1 MIVACDTVLDAG
13 SKVNAIIRVFLQKSF
28 VTLLILLGLVTT
40 SIAAR
45 SIDFWAVTGSDDDVQ
60 MFKHLATRFKEKT
73 GIDVHITPLSWG
85 NFATKYFTSMA
96 AGMPPDIGATNLGG
110 PMDYGSVGGLVD
122 LNREFPGE
130 IDQLKAHIFSR
141 LLPICMWRGQLF
153 GVPAE
158 LSTLAVFYRTDIFQR
173 LGISPPTTWKELET
187 TIRQLEVAGYHYSF
201 GFPSRAQWAI
211 GLYSMPYDLPGIAM
225 SPDDKVEVDWN
236 NPVYIRAVL
245 RALNLWYTHDSPAS
259 DQLNRV
265 VGMFRSDDP
274 SIGLPMFIDQ
284 PNYYL
289 QLPIS
294 APELKGK
301 WNVIPWPRA
310 EDGKPFFTVGGTTYV
325 IFRKSKR
332 KHEAFEWLKYLYSVE
347 AQEAMIVDHAN
358 RQTDSTFE
366 MSPLVDMWQ
375 PQTDAFWARPEV
387 ANVRGLKQTLASA
400 MPSLTTLA
408 SVHGASDAGRLEGN
422 VLDRMG
428 TYITDLYSAEAGKYG
443 LTRWELIRKF
453 AKGELHTEEQV
464 LQAKVAERLK
474 QEYDE
479 AQPLAKAII
488 ENETR
493 SYDVRF
499 GKVIG
504 NLTAYEAKSNVLTV
518 VKWLASLVLLG
529 FVAVILSFP
538 RYRKHWVSYTFVAAP
553 VIASIVFVFIPAA
566 TALYLSFT
574 QYHPVLP
581 LSSAIWSGLSNYA
594 EVASSGDL
602 YKSIFR
608 TAIFL
613 ACSLP
618 LSILISLPL
627 AWFLNQKLVGQRY
640 WRFLYFSPMVTSV
653 VSIALIF
660 TQLFLSS
667 SQGWLNTLF
676 MKLHLVR
683 DPIQFLHSE
692 RSFLYCVVAVAIWQG
707 LAFNILIFLA
717 GLQQIPQQ
725 LYEAAAVDG
734 ASVFR
739 RFRSISLPGL
749 RAQLA
754 FICILGV
761 IGGFQVF
768 EPIYVLGGGAGEAGD
783 KFGPN
788 DSGMTMVPLVYHTGF
803 ETFEMGKSTA
813 IAYILFAVILVFS
826 LVQLKFFRSR
836 EDSR

>member
-1 MIVACDTVLDAG
+1 M
-13 SKVNAIIRVFLQKSF
+13 NAIIKNLFRA
-28 VTLLILLGLVTT
+28 TLLLLAILCQALPAHAGTPV
-40 SIAAR
+40 
-45 SIDFWAVTGSDDDVQ
+45 DFWAVTGSDDDVL
-60 MFKHLATRFKEKT
+60 MYKRLADRFHART
-73 GIDVHITPLSWG
+73 GIEVHITPLSWG

-122 LNREFPGE
+122 LNKEFPGE
-130 IDQLKAHIFSR
+130 IDKLKAHTFPR

-158 LSTLAVFYRTDIFQR
+158 MSTLALFYRTDIFRR
-173 LGISPPTTWKELET
+173 LGLTPPQTWKELEE
-187 TIRQLEVAGYHYSF
+187 TIRRLEVAGYHYSF

-211 GLYSMPYDLPGIAM
+211 SLYTMPYDLPGIAM
-225 SPDDKVEVDWN
+225 TPDDKVEVDWN
-236 NPVYIRAVL
+236 NPKYIQGVL
-245 RALNLWYTHDSPAS
+245 RALKLWYTHDSPAS

-265 VGMFRSDDP
+265 VGMFRSDDT

-301 WNVIPWPRA
+301 WSVVPWPRA
-310 EDGKPFFTVGGTTYV
+310 EDGKPYCIVGGTTYV
-325 IFRKSKR
+325 IFRKSKHKR
-332 KHEAFEWLKYLYSVE
+332 EAFEWLKYLYSVE

-366 MSPLVDMWQ
+366 MPPLIDMWQ
-375 PQTDAFWARPEV
+375 PHEDAFWSRPDV
-387 ANVRGLKQTLASA
+387 ANVRGLKETLAPA
-400 MPSLTTLA
+400 MPSFTTLA
-408 SVHGASDAGRLEGN
+408 PVHGASDAGRLEGN
-422 VLDRMG
+422 ILDRMG
-428 TYITDLYSAEAGKYG
+428 TYITDLYSAEAGKHG
-443 LTRWELIRKF
+443 LTRWDLIRKF
-453 AKGELHTEEQV
+453 AKGGLHTEE
-464 LQAKVAERLK
+464 VALDTKIADRLK
-474 QEYDE
+474 QEYDK
-479 AQPLAKAII
+479 AQPEAKTLI
-488 ENETR
+488 EKETR
-493 SYDVRF
+493 SYDERF

-504 NLTAYEAKSNVLTV
+504 NLASFESKSNILTV
-518 VKWLASLVLLG
+518 IKWVAS
-529 FVAVILSFP
+529 VILFGFAAIILALP
-538 RYRKHWVSYTFVAAP
+538 KYRKHWVSYAFIAAP
-553 VIASIVFVFIPAA
+553 VVASIVFVFIPAA

-581 LSSAIWSGLSNYA
+581 LSSAIWSGMSNYA

-608 TAIFL
+608 TGIFL
-613 ACSLP
+613 IGSLP
-618 LSILISLPL
+618 LSIAISLPL
-627 AWFLNQKLVGQRY
+627 AWFLNQRLVAQRY
-640 WRFLYFSPMVTSV
+640 WRFLYFSPMVTSI

-676 MKLHLVR
+676 LKLGLVR

-692 RSFLYCVVAVAIWQG
+692 RSFLYCVIAVAIWQG

-826 LVQLKFFRSR
+826 LIQLKLFRGKEESQ
-836 EDSR
+836 

>member
-1 MIVACDTVLDAG
+1 M
-13 SKVNAIIRVFLQKSF
+13 NAIIKFHILKS
-28 VTLLILLGLVTT
+28 LLPILLLL
-40 SIAAR
+40 SLKISAQAA
-45 SIDFWAVTGSDDDVQ
+45 SGIDFWAVTGSDDDVQ
-60 MFKHLATRFKEKT
+60 MYKHLATRFRDKT
-73 GIDVHITPLSWG
+73 GIEVKITPLSWG

-122 LNREFPGE
+122 LNKEFPGE
-130 IDQLKAHIFSR
+130 IDKLKSRIFPN
-141 LLPICMWRGQLF
+141 LLPICIWRNQLF

-158 LSTLAVFYRTDIFQR
+158 LSTLAVFYRTDIFEK
-173 LGISPPTTWKELET
+173 LGLSPPKTWKELELL
-187 TIRQLEVAGYHYSF
+187 IRRLEVAGYHYSF
-201 GFPSRAQWAI
+201 GFTSRAQWAMAI
-211 GLYSMPYDLPGIAM
+211 YSMPYNLPGIAM
-225 SPDDKVEVDWN
+225 TPDNKVEVDWT
-236 NPVYIRAVL
+236 NPHYLTAVQ
-245 RALNLWYTHDSPAS
+245 RALNLWYVHDSPAS

-265 VGMFRSDDP
+265 VGMFRSSDP
-274 SIGLPMFIDQ
+274 AIGLPLFVDQ

-289 QLPIS
+289 QLPMT

-301 WNVIPWPRA
+301 WNVVPWPSA
-310 EDGKPFFTVGGTTYV
+310 EDGKPFNIVGGTTYV
-325 IFRKSKR
+325 IFRKSKHKR
-332 KHEAFEWLKYLYSVE
+332 EAFEWLKYLYSVE
-347 AQEAMIVDHAN
+347 AQEAMIVDRAN
-358 RQTDSTFE
+358 RPVDPSFQI
-366 MSPLVDMWQ
+366 SPLMDMWES
-375 PQTDAFWARPEV
+375 QTASFWQRPDV
-387 ANVRGLKQTLASA
+387 ANVKGLKETLQSA
-400 MPSLTTLA
+400 MPSLTTIA
-408 SVHGASDAGRLEGN
+408 SVHGASDAGRMEAS

-428 TYITDLYSAEAGKYG
+428 TYITDLYSTEAGKRG

-453 AKGELHTEEQV
+453 ARGELGDEEAAIQSKIRQK
-464 LQAKVAERLK
+464 LSK
-474 QEYDE
+474 EYGE
-479 AQPLAKAII
+479 AQPQAKALI
-488 ENETR
+488 EKETL
-493 SYDVRF
+493 SYDARF

-504 NLTAYEAKSNVLTV
+504 DLSLYESKGNVLTV
-518 VKWLASLVLLG
+518 IKWVSATLLLAMFLTIASVQKL
-529 FVAVILSFP
+529 
-538 RYRKHWVSYTFVAAP
+538 RKHWVSYAFIAAP
-553 VIASIVFVFIPAA
+553 VTASVVFIFIPAA

-581 LSSAIWSGLSNYA
+581 LSSAIWTGMSNYV
-594 EVASSGDL
+594 EVATSGDL
-602 YKSIFR
+602 YKSIAR

-613 ACSLP
+613 VCSLP

-627 AWFLNQKLVGQRY
+627 AWLLNQQLVGQRY
-640 WRFLYFSPMVTSV
+640 WRFLYFSPMVTSI

-683 DPIQFLHSE
+683 DPVQFLHSE
-692 RSFLYCVVAVAIWQG
+692 RTFLYCVVAVAIWQG

-749 RAQLA
+749 RAQIA

-768 EPIYVLGGGAGEAGD
+768 EPMYVLGGGAGEAGN

-826 LVQLKFFRSR
+826 LIQLRFFRSK
-836 EDSR
+836 EDAR